1 MYLRR
6 GGKGEVNR
14 DVGFFKSSQLVEN
27 FIADD
32 EGFSFH
38 LEAFESY
45 FRFEKGVWWTGTYDL
60 GKWILLFCVSDLDWS
75 IVMRMVAKSK
85 CVEASD
91 ASYPVGYYVQNVDSR
106 NL

>member
-14 DVGFFKSSQLVEN
+14 DVGFFKSSRLVEN

-45 FRFEKGVWWTGTYDL
+45 FRFEKGV
-60 GKWILLFCVSDLDWS
+60 
-75 IVMRMVAKSK
+75 
-85 CVEASD
+85 
-91 ASYPVGYYVQNVDSR
+91 
-106 NL
+106 